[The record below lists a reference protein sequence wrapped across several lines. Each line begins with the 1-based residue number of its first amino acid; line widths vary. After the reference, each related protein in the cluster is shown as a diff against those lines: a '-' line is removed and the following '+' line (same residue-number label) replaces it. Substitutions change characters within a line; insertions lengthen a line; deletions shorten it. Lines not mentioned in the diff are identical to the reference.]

1 MMFEGPRISGTIA
14 CRVRDLIEERL
25 GRERFDQFL
34 QLLPPTA
41 REATRVATMVD
52 WIPVEQFNTVY
63 PALARLTRRQAN
75 EVAEDLARE
84 VVERTLSTVWRAL
97 LRFTT
102 DSALLARAPVLYSKT
117 FDTGSAKVL
126 FEAQRRV
133 RVVVTGWPGMPE
145 LSVLTLGTG
154 IATVLK
160 FAGRPNAR
168 LTHRLTKEG
177 VEYSGSW

>member
-1 MMFEGPRISGTIA
+1 MFEGPRISGTIA

-63 PALARLTRRQAN
+63 PALARRTRRQAN

-117 FDTGSAKVL
+117 FDTDAT
-126 FEAQRRV
+126 RV